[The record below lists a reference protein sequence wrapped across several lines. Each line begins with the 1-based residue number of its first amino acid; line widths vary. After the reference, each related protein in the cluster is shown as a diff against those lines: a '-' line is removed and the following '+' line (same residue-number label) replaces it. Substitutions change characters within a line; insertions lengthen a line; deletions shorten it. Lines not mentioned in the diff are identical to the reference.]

1 MIEAEGLHKVYGD
14 LAAVQD
20 LSFRVLPGEVV
31 GLVGPNG
38 AGKTTTLHC
47 LAGITVPTRG
57 RIRVAGHDL
66 AADPVAAK
74 SALAFVPDE
83 PHLFEYLTVEEHLRF
98 VARLYRVSE
107 VDRRLPGLLRE
118 MELEDRHGALPEELS
133 RGMKQ
138 KLAIACALIHDP
150 KALLLDEP
158 LTGLD
163 PVGIRRMK
171 ATILDH
177 ARAGAAVIL
186 SSHLLHLVEEICTRV
201 LIMQRG
207 RVLAFG
213 TIGEIVAAR
222 PDLTGLRL
230 EEVFLGLV
238 GQDGAD
244 EG

>member
-1 MIEAEGLHKVYGD
+1 VIQADGLHKVYGD

-66 AADPVAAK
+66 ASDPVAAK

-98 VARLYRVSE
+98 VARLYRVSD
-107 VDRRLPGLLRE
+107 VGRRIPGVLRE
-118 MELEDRHGALPEELS
+118 LELEDRHGALPAELS
-133 RGMKQ
+133 RGMRQ

-171 ATILDH
+171 ATIVDH
-177 ARAGAAVIL
+177 AGAGAAVIL

-201 LIMQRG
+201 LIMRRG
-207 RVLAFG
+207 RVLGFG
-213 TIGEIVAAR
+213 TIAEIVAAR
-222 PDLTGLRL
+222 PDLAGRRL
-230 EEVFLGLV
+230 EDVFLGLV
-238 GQDGAD
+238 GQDGAE

>member
-1 MIEAEGLHKVYGD
+1 MYGD

-98 VARLYRVSE
+98 VARLYRVPDVE
-107 VDRRLPGLLRE
+107 RRIPGCSGRWSW
-118 MELEDRHGALPEELS
+118 RTATA
-133 RGMKQ
+133 R
-138 KLAIACALIHDP
+138 C
-150 KALLLDEP
+150 
-158 LTGLD
+158 
-163 PVGIRRMK
+163 RR
-171 ATILDH
+171 
-177 ARAGAAVIL
+177 
-186 SSHLLHLVEEICTRV
+186 SSP
-201 LIMQRG
+201 G
-207 RVLAFG
+207 G
-213 TIGEIVAAR
+213 
-222 PDLTGLRL
+222 
-230 EEVFLGLV
+230 
-238 GQDGAD
+238 
-244 EG
+244 